1 MRTLILSSLFAM
13 AIGAYGQYNE
23 FTGCYSYAF
32 IADSSA
38 LVPLQGRYSVEY
50 LARGQWWSYT
60 DPSTPVNYPGMR
72 MVLKSLI
79 SENGIPFM
87 AVEVEKDHNTTDN
100 KLRVVR
106 GLDTLIVDLNGNG
119 QLEERRLART
129 ALVGIPPRPPV
140 LLPCRKGW
148 FDTGLVEEPI
158 NAHLTER
165 FDALWKSHRTE
176 VLALYDTAR
185 YEFSLETDGLR
196 VGPLE
201 IPIMRDP
208 NYAKHLLHFPAS
220 GPGVYFEL
228 YRQDSLGVD
237 EPAMSL
243 RVEMPTDGETRK
255 WVDVTDLRYGKYT
268 TYLKWGKVESV
279 FYLIFGW

>member
-1 MRTLILSSLFAM
+1 MRPLLLTVLVASSFVTHA
-13 AIGAYGQYNE
+13 QFNE
-23 FTGCYSYAF
+23 FTGHYTYAF
-32 IADSSA
+32 IEDSST
-38 LVPLQGRYSVEY
+38 LIPLQGTYTVEH
-50 LARGQWWSYT
+50 LARGQNWFYR
-60 DPSTPVNYPGMR
+60 DPRTPVNYPGER
-72 MVLKSLI
+72 MIQKPLFDIGGAPLMI
-79 SENGIPFM
+79 
-87 AVEVEKDHNTTDN
+87 AEVRKDYSTTDQ

-106 GLDTLIVDLNGNG
+106 GSDTLIVDQGPSRA
-119 QLEERRLART
+119 EERMLSRT
-129 ALVGIPPRPPV
+129 AILGAPPRPP
-140 LLPCRKGW
+140 LLLQFRKGW
-148 FDTGLVEEPI
+148 FDLGELLEEPV
-158 NAHLTER
+158 NVALTER

-176 VLALYDTAR
+176 VPALFDTAR
-185 YEFSLETDGLR
+185 YEFPLETDGLR
-196 VGPLE
+196 IGPLE

-243 RVEMPTDGETRK
+243 RVEMTADGETGK